1 MQLRS
6 PILFT
11 GSNARLARF
20 RQRHG
25 LTVAKMCALFGISTQ
40 TKYNAMVRETNEE
53 PIDLTIGMTLRLFEI
68 HEELIPLNNEF
79 SLTDAYDM
87 FRRVFGAEHVNESVF
102 GILMGRSAGSGYRWL
117 SGAGNAT
124 PQVGVVLERLF
135 YMLKNGCT
143 EIEACMV
150 WLNVVHLEM
159 ASRGLNLPLAHVKPA
174 EELKKLY
181 PLKYRKLTG
190 LSV

>member
-1 MQLRS
+1 MSSRS
-6 PILFT
+6 QIQIS
-11 GSNARLARF
+11 GSRTRLARF

-40 TKYNAMVRETNEE
+40 TKYNDMVREGIDE

-68 HEELIPLNNEF
+68 HEELIPLNSEF
-79 SLTDAYDM
+79 GLNDAYGM
-87 FRRVFGAEHVNESVF
+87 FRRVFGAEHVSESVF

-124 PQVGVVLERLF
+124 PQVGVILERLF
-135 YMLKNGCT
+135 YMLKNGAT
-143 EIEACMV
+143 ETEACMV
-150 WLNVVHLEM
+150 WLNVVHQEM
-159 ASRGLNLPLAHVKPA
+159 ASRGLDYPLPHINAA

-181 PLKYRKLTG
+181 PLKYKTLVG
-190 LSV
+190 LS